1 MTSLR
6 FHIGMTAEAR
16 IGGSVLAVPF
26 RSGLAS

>member
-6 FHIGMTAEAR
+6 FHIGMTATAP
-16 IGGSVLAVPF
+16 IGGPDLAVPF